1 MEALLLGLSTGT
13 SCLVFCG
20 PVILPYL
27 LGEGIS
33 VRRSLLDILIFLG
46 ARFIIYILLGIL
58 AALVGQTFFRT
69 EIFRDIITGSAYIVL
84 SVTLIVYAFL
94 RIKPLCLLKNIREIP
109 ANQPDR
115 RTLAVP
121 LIGGLVTGL
130 SLCPALL
137 LAFTGAAAEGSI
149 WHSILFFM
157 LFFAGTTVYFL
168 PLILLG
174 FIHGRN
180 IIHIV
185 GKFAA
190 GIAGIFFFAKGLI
203 MLLNSLSA

>member
-20 PVILPYL
+20 PVILPYM

-33 VRRSLLDILIFLG
+33 IKRSLADILVFLG
-46 ARFIIYILLGIL
+46 SRLIVYILLGLL
-58 AALVGQTFFRT
+58 AALIGQTFFRT
-69 EIFRDIITGSAYIVL
+69 EIYREIITGSAYIILSITLVL
-84 SVTLIVYAFL
+84 YAFL
-94 RIKPLCLLKNIREIP
+94 RIKPLCLLKNIHDVP

-115 RTLAVP
+115 RTMAVP

-137 LAFTGAAAEGSI
+137 LAFTGATSEGSI
-149 WHSILFFM
+149 LKSILYFI
-157 LFFAGTTVYFL
+157 LFFAGTTVYFI
-168 PLILLG
+168 PLMFLG
-174 FIHGRN
+174 LIHGRN
-180 IIHIV
+180 VIHII

-190 GIAGIFFFAKGLI
+190 GIAGIFFFIKGLI
-203 MLLNSLSA
+203 MLINSFSR

>member
-20 PVILPYL
+20 PVILPYM

-33 VRRSLLDILIFLG
+33 LKRSLVDILIFLG
-46 ARFIIYILLGIL
+46 SRLIVYLLLGLI
-58 AALVGQTFFRT
+58 AALVGQAFFRT
-69 EIFRDIITGSAYIVL
+69 EVFRGIITGSAYIIL
-84 SVTLIVYAFL
+84 SVTLVIYSFL
-94 RIKPLCLLKNIREIP
+94 RIKPLCMLKNIREIP
-109 ANQPDR
+109 VNQADR
-115 RTLAVP
+115 RTFAVP

-137 LAFTGAAAEGSI
+137 LAFTGAASEGSVVQSLI
-149 WHSILFFM
+149 YFIFF
-157 LFFAGTTVYFL
+157 FIGTTVYFL
-168 PLILLG
+168 PLIFLGLL
-174 FIHGRN
+174 HGRN
-180 IIHIV
+180 VIHII

-203 MLLNSLSA
+203 MLINSLSA

>member
-20 PVILPYL
+20 PVIIPYL

-33 VRRSLLDILIFLG
+33 VRRSVVDISIFLG
-46 ARFIIYILLGIL
+46 SRFIVYILLGLL
-58 AALVGQTFFRT
+58 AALVGQAFLRT
-69 EIFRDIITGSAYIVL
+69 EIFRESITGSAYIVL
-84 SVTLIVYAFL
+84 SVALIVYAFL
-94 RIKPLCLLKNIREIP
+94 RIKPLCLLKNLHEIP
-109 ANQPDR
+109 ANQPDK
-115 RTLAVP
+115 RTLAIP

-137 LAFTGAAAEGSI
+137 LAFTGAASERSI
-149 WHSILFFM
+149 LNSILYFILFF
-157 LFFAGTTVYFL
+157 LGTTVYFL

-174 FIHGRN
+174 FIRGRN
-180 IIHIV
+180 IIHII

-203 MLLNSLSA
+203 MLINSFSI

>member
-33 VRRSLLDILIFLG
+33 IRRSLVDISIFLG
-46 ARFIIYILLGIL
+46 SRLIIYILLGLI
-58 AALVGQTFFRT
+58 AALVGQTFLQTEFFRN
-69 EIFRDIITGSAYIVL
+69 IITGSAYIVL
-84 SVTLIVYAFL
+84 SVALVIYAFL
-94 RIKPLCLLKNIREIP
+94 RIKPLCLLKNIHEIP
-109 ANQPDR
+109 VNQPDR
-115 RTLAVP
+115 RTMAVP

-137 LAFTGAAAEGSI
+137 LAFTGAASEGSVL
-149 WHSILFFM
+149 HSIVYFIFFF
-157 LFFAGTTVYFL
+157 LGTTVYFL
-168 PLILLG
+168 PLIFLG
-174 FIHGRN
+174 LIHGRN
-180 IIHIV
+180 VIHII

-190 GIAGIFFFAKGLI
+190 GIAGIFFFIKGLI
-203 MLLNSLSA
+203 MLINSLSA